1 MHDRMHVDLK
11 EIARKVAIEQGFA
24 PDLPP
29 AAQEELAAMTDT
41 LPERATAG
49 ATATDPSAIRD
60 LRGLLWSSIDND
72 ESRDLDQIEVADRR
86 ADGTFRVLVGIAD
99 VDSRV
104 PKGSALD
111 QHAQAN
117 TTSLY
122 TPAVVFAMLPEKLS
136 TDLTS
141 LDDGVDRLAIVVDS
155 VVSAAGDVIE
165 STVYRALVKNHAQ
178 LAYEEVG
185 HWLEHGGELPPR
197 IARHPGLDAQLRL
210 QADAAKALKQQRHQ
224 RGALDLETVE
234 ARAVT
239 SKSGDVVDVK
249 ITEKNE
255 ARDLIEDFMVAAN
268 TSMARFLEAH
278 GVSSIRRVVK
288 KPERWLRIV
297 ALAAQHGYTLPEEPS
312 STALMHFLDAQKQ
325 KDREHFA
332 DVSLAVVKLM
342 GPGEYALEQAG
353 VKHEGHFGLAVRD
366 YTHSTAPNRRYAD
379 LITQRMVKAVLEGEP
394 PPYSDDELAALAATC
409 TQHENAASKVER
421 TMRKVA
427 SALFLSAHIGETY
440 EGIVTGA
447 TPKGTFVRLIH
458 PPAEGR
464 VVSGE
469 EGVDVG
475 DKIQVRL
482 VATEPTKGFIDFARI

>member
-1 MHDRMHVDLK
+1 MAQHTHVDLK
-11 EIARKVAIEQGFA
+11 AIARKVAIEQGFA

-29 AAQEELAAMTDT
+29 AAQDELAAMTDT
-41 LPERATAG
+41 LPETAG
-49 ATATDPSAIRD
+49 GAIRD
-60 LRGLLWSSIDND
+60 LRDLLWSSIDND

-86 ADGTFRVLVGIAD
+86 ADGRFHVLVGVAD

-104 PKGSALD
+104 AKGSALD
-111 QHAQAN
+111 QHARAN

-122 TPAVVFAMLPEKLS
+122 TPAIVFAMLPEKLS

-141 LDDGVDRLAIVVDS
+141 LDDGVDRLALVIDS
-155 VVSAAGDVIE
+155 VVSTDGDVVE

-185 HWLEHGGELPPR
+185 HWLEHGGQLPPR

-210 QADAAKALKQQRHQ
+210 QSEAARALKKRRHE

-268 TSMARFLEAH
+268 TSMARFLETH

-288 KPERWLRIV
+288 KPERWARIV
-297 ALAAQHGYTLPEEPS
+297 TLAAQHDYTLPEEPS
-312 STALMHFLDAQKQ
+312 STALMHFLDAQKK

-353 VKHEGHFGLAVRD
+353 VTHEGHFGLAVRD

-379 LITQRMVKAVLEGEP
+379 LVTQRMVKAVLAKAL
-394 PPYSDDELAALAATC
+394 PPYSDEELAAIALTC
-409 TQHENAASKVER
+409 TEHENAAAKVER

-447 TPKGTFVRLIH
+447 SPKGTFVRLIH

-464 VVSGE
+464 VVRGE

-482 VATEPTKGFIDFARI
+482 VATEPTKGFIDFARV